1 MTDLYLASQ
10 SPRRAELLSQIGVRF
25 EKVDVRVDESKS
37 QGESAQQLVTR
48 LALEKARAGSVKLD
62 GGRPVLGADT
72 IVSLGE
78 SVLGKPENRSD
89 SIKML
94 ERLSGAWHEVL
105 TGIALSDQN
114 NEHVNYVRTSVKFR
128 DITPEEMS
136 LYWNTGEAKDKAGG
150 YAIQGFA
157 AVFVEQ
163 ISGSYSNVVGLPLM
177 ETASLLRDAGVEIW
191 KTPRQLYSYGK

>member
-191 KTPRQLYSYGK
+191 KTPR